1 MHSNMR
7 NSAFPRALPAYQC
20 VTAESS
26 LGSTGWSNYR
36 LYIMG
41 EGHGH
46 EAINYVIEETD
57 VSLIVSVL
65 GFASSTGA
73 TMKRH

>member
-1 MHSNMR
+1 MGNCLKLMELH
-7 NSAFPRALPAYQC
+7 LEGL
-20 VTAESS
+20 TA
-26 LGSTGWSNYR
+26 GS
-36 LYIMG
+36 IMG
-41 EGHGH
+41 KGHGH
-46 EAINYVIEETD
+46 EAKQFYRRDRD

>member
-1 MHSNMR
+1 
-7 NSAFPRALPAYQC
+7 
-20 VTAESS
+20 
-26 LGSTGWSNYR
+26 
-36 LYIMG
+36 MG

-46 EAINYVIEETD
+46 EAMNYVIEETD

>member
-1 MHSNMR
+1 
-7 NSAFPRALPAYQC
+7 
-20 VTAESS
+20 
-26 LGSTGWSNYR
+26 
-36 LYIMG
+36 MG
-41 EGHGH
+41 EGHSH